1 MERASSEAVY
11 FRTISDFRQDKEVL
25 AVLWEN
31 IRYGK
36 EISLCCHE
44 FACKKVGTL
53 FCWQL
58 GTTEKFYAG
67 YWHCELC
74 ILESSLSQQ

>member
-11 FRTISDFRQDKEVL
+11 FRTILDFRQDKEVL

-36 EISLCCHE
+36 EICVVMSLLV
-44 FACKKVGTL
+44 KKS
-53 FCWQL
+53 
-58 GTTEKFYAG
+58 
-67 YWHCELC
+67 ELY
-74 ILESSLSQQ
+74 LLATGNH